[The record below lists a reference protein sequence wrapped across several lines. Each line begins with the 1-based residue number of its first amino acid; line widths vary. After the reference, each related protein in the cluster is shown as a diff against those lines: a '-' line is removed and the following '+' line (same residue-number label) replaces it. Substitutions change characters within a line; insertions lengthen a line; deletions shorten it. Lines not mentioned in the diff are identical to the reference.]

1 MASVARIDSHPI
13 ANINVTPLVDVL
25 LVLLIIFMIT
35 APVIT
40 HRTRIDLPTPNRTT
54 TVDDAERVPL
64 QIRANGSVYW
74 NGTPV
79 DADQLRAQMAV
90 LAHMSGDAV
99 LVLSSDDGTPYD
111 DFARV
116 LAMARQQGLG
126 RFDFADQP

>member
-1 MASVARIDSHPI
+1 M